1 MLSFTSDVNLILNLF
16 RSVSRIAFLDPH
28 DHAVTYQNKQH
39 TFRSRLSTDGLYKP
53 GNRTVTNSVTTFF
66 VDIRLVLFQVLAV
79 VSNKQTRTL
88 MLA

>member
-1 MLSFTSDVNLILNLF
+1 MLSFTSDVNLILTLF

-28 DHAVTYQNKQH
+28 DHAVTYRNKQH
-39 TFRSRLSTDGLYKP
+39 TIYQLMGFINQATELLLF
-53 GNRTVTNSVTTFF
+53 NSVTTFF

-79 VSNKQTRTL
+79 VSNKQIRTL